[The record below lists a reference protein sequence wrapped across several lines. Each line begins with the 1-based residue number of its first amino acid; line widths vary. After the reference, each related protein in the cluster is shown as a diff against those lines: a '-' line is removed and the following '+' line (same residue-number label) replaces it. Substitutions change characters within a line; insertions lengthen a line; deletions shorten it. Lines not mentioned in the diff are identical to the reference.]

1 MNWFDFLL
9 LAIAVFYAISG
20 LIRGALRQLFGLF
33 GFFAVVGLS
42 YLGTPYLSGVLT
54 GLLQSL
60 LGGNPGGEPAA
71 AFSLPEQL
79 TGLEEALPNPGELL
93 PEQLIRLAASA
104 AVFLVLLLLL
114 AALFRLLM
122 RALTMV
128 NKIPVIGPFNRLG
141 GALLG
146 LLTALLLSFMLINL
160 AAILP
165 VPAVGEAVKSSQIAG
180 GMKAGLPQLMTAF
193 EERVIDHFLRYPAG
207 GGA

>member
-9 LAIAVFYAISG
+9 LAIAVFYVIGG

-42 YLGTPYLSGVLT
+42 YLGTPYLSGLLT

-60 LGGNPGGEPAA
+60 IGANPGGEPAA

-79 TGLEEALPNPGELL
+79 IGLEGALPKPGQLL
-93 PEQLIRLAASA
+93 PEQLTRLAASV

-193 EERVIDHFLRYPAG
+193 EERVIDHFLRYPVG

>member
-1 MNWFDFLL
+1 M
-9 LAIAVFYAISG
+9 
-20 LIRGALRQLFGLF
+20 
-33 GFFAVVGLS
+33 
-42 YLGTPYLSGVLT
+42 T
-54 GLLQSL
+54 
-60 LGGNPGGEPAA
+60 
-71 AFSLPEQL
+71 
-79 TGLEEALPNPGELL
+79 
-93 PEQLIRLAASA
+93 RLAASV

-146 LLTALLLSFMLINL
+146 LLTALLLSFVLINF

-165 VPAVGEAVKSSQIAG
+165 VPAVGEAVSSSQIAG

-193 EERVIDHFLRYPAG
+193 EERVIDHFLRYPVG